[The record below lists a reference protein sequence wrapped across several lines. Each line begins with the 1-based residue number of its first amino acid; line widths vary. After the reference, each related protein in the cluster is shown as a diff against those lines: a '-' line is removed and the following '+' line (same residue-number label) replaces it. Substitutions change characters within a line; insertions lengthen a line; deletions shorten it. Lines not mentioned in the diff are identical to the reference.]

1 MNKKIIHIVS
11 SDAAKE
17 RVLRLIKSSDNAE
30 IEVCPTLLSY
40 GILPEDYTKR
50 ELAATAASFKNIG
63 WTDDLYKFVHRDY
76 SVYDKVIVWHG
87 RDAGELLLLY
97 LMADLT
103 RDNLYEIDVADCEEL
118 LQKFIC
124 SYRYHFPVIFVA
136 ALNIEDM
143 ECQNLVGKYLKKV
156 GEEQQNQYQS
166 NWEYWRNT
174 TSLIRVCRNNNWEID
189 LVGEEIIVEK
199 MHEIMNSDWFC
210 QIPNREKYSVL
221 LSKLAYDLYVDYSFL
236 DICYRIV
243 DFVLETNT
251 ELTDNGIFIP

>member
-1 MNKKIIHIVS
+1 MS

-30 IEVCPTLLSY
+30 IEVCPTSLSY

-50 ELAATAASFKNIG
+50 ELAATVASFKNIG

-118 LQKFIC
+118 LQNFIC
-124 SYRYHFPVIFVA
+124 SYRYHFPVIVVA

-143 ECQNLVGKYLKKV
+143 ECQNLVV
-156 GEEQQNQYQS
+156 N
-166 NWEYWRNT
+166 
-174 TSLIRVCRNNNWEID
+174 I
-189 LVGEEIIVEK
+189 
-199 MHEIMNSDWFC
+199 
-210 QIPNREKYSVL
+210 
-221 LSKLAYDLYVDYSFL
+221 
-236 DICYRIV
+236 
-243 DFVLETNT
+243 
-251 ELTDNGIFIP
+251 